1 MPARR
6 RHRWVFA
13 AAVVVLLVLH
23 VDVWNQGRGDGLIL
37 GFIPYD
43 LAYHLLWMLV
53 AWAVVIYMT
62 VFVWPDEQVDLADT
76 TSPSSPTSESKEVGR

>member
-1 MPARR
+1 M
-6 RHRWVFA
+6 VL
-13 AAVVVLLVLH
+13 LLVLH
-23 VDVWNQGRGDGLIL
+23 VDVWNQGRGDALIL

-62 VFVWPDEQVDLADT
+62 IFVWPDENGEPVEPVEPA
-76 TSPSSPTSESKEVGR
+76 SSSKEVRG

>member
-1 MPARR
+1 ML
-6 RHRWVFA
+6 
-13 AAVVVLLVLH
+13 VLLVLH

-62 VFVWPDEQVDLADT
+62 IFVWPDEQVDQVDP
-76 TSPSSPTSESKEVGR
+76 TSPTPENKEVGGGAARP

>member
-13 AAVVVLLVLH
+13 GAVVVLLVLH
-23 VDVWNQGRGDGLIL
+23 VDVWNQGRGDALIL

-43 LAYHLLWMLV
+43 LAYHLLWMVV

-62 VFVWPDEQVDLADT
+62 VFVWPDEEVEEVGP
-76 TSPSSPTSESKEVGR
+76 TSPASPREEVGG